1 MAHYSYNANNVFT
14 NTSVISTVAEGNH
27 YTTVY
32 MVENFWRTKLSQL
45 GHRVSIHGKL
55 LRLHQNNDHKCQNSL
70 KFAEKHSRSKQKPR
84 NPQKFCPSNVLYY
97 KVLYSE
103 LIMMI
108 IVIIKF
114 QYQTEDMITL
124 LHTLG
129 RYVGIYINNEITV
142 ERHPSLN
149 AAAAI
154 EILIFIKSWDCVQA

>member
-1 MAHYSYNANNVFT
+1 
-14 NTSVISTVAEGNH
+14 
-27 YTTVY
+27 
-32 MVENFWRTKLSQL
+32 
-45 GHRVSIHGKL
+45 
-55 LRLHQNNDHKCQNSL
+55 
-70 KFAEKHSRSKQKPR
+70 
-84 NPQKFCPSNVLYY
+84 
-97 KVLYSE
+97 
-103 LIMMI
+103 MMI

-154 EILIFIKSWDCVQA
+154 EILIFIKS